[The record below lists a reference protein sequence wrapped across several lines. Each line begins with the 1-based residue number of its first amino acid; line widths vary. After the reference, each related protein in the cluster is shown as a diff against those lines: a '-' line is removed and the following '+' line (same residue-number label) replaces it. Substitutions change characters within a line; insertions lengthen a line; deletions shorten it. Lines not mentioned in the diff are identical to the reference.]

1 MRQVADSLV
10 MMDRNS
16 RLSSVV
22 NLFSGEVSG
31 FWYIFDKGQK
41 RYIAI
46 EIHQR
51 RLGLAN
57 CAFECDPRFAIPD
70 DGEKHTLTFR
80 SF

>member
-1 MRQVADSLV
+1 MREAADSLV
-10 MMDRNS
+10 MMDRGT

-22 NLFSGEVSG
+22 NLVSDEVSV
-31 FWYIFDKGQK
+31 FWYVFDKGQK

-57 CAFECDPRFAIPD
+57 CIKQIVFA
-70 DGEKHTLTFR
+70 
-80 SF
+80 

>member
-1 MRQVADSLV
+1 

-16 RLSSVV
+16 RLSPEDNIISDDVAV
-22 NLFSGEVSG
+22 FSYV
-31 FWYIFDKGQK
+31 FDVGQK

-51 RLGLAN
+51 RMGLAN
-57 CAFECDPRFAIPD
+57 CTFECNPRVAIPEE
-70 DGEKHTLTFR
+70 GENDTLTSR

>member
-1 MRQVADSLV
+1 MREAADSLV
-10 MMDRNS
+10 MMDRGT

-22 NLFSGEVSG
+22 NLVSDEVSV
-31 FWYIFDKGQK
+31 FWYVFDKGQK

-70 DGEKHTLTFR
+70 EGENHTLTFR

>member
-1 MRQVADSLV
+1 MFTLIGDSLV

-22 NLFSGEVSG
+22 NLVSGEVSV

-51 RLGLAN
+51 RM
-57 CAFECDPRFAIPD
+57 
-70 DGEKHTLTFR
+70 
-80 SF
+80 

>member
-1 MRQVADSLV
+1 MREAADSLV
-10 MMDRNS
+10 MMDRDT
-16 RLSSVV
+16 RLSPVV
-22 NLFSGEVSG
+22 NLVSGEVSV
-31 FWYIFDKGQK
+31 FWYVFDKGQK

-57 CAFECDPRFAIPD
+57 CTFECNPRFAITD
-70 DGEKHTLTFR
+70 EGENHTLTFR

>member
-10 MMDRNS
+10 MMDRDS
-16 RLSSVV
+16 RLLPIV
-22 NLFSGEVSG
+22 NLVSGEVSV
-31 FWYIFDKGQK
+31 FWYVFDNGQK

-51 RLGLAN
+51 RMGLAN
-57 CAFECDPRFAIPD
+57 CTFECNPRFAIPD
-70 DGEKHTLTFR
+70 EREHDTLTIR

>member
-1 MRQVADSLV
+1 MREAADSLV
-10 MMDRNS
+10 MMDRGT

-22 NLFSGEVSG
+22 NLVSDEVSV
-31 FWYIFDKGQK
+31 FWYVFDKGQK

-46 EIHQR
+46 EIHLR

-57 CAFECDPRFAIPD
+57 CTFECNPRFAIPD
-70 DGEKHTLTFR
+70 EGENHTLTFR

>member
-1 MRQVADSLV
+1 MREAADSLV
-10 MMDRNS
+10 MMDRDT

-22 NLFSGEVSG
+22 NLVSGEVSV
-31 FWYIFDKGQK
+31 FWYVFDKGQK

-57 CAFECDPRFAIPD
+57 CAFECNPRFAIPD
-70 DGEKHTLTFR
+70 EGENHTLTFR